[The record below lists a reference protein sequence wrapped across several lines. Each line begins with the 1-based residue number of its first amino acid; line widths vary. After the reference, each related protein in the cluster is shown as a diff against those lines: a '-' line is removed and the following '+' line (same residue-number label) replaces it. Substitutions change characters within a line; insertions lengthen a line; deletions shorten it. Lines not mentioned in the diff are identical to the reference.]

1 MQTSSQTEITQLAA
15 ARSGDSG
22 QFAELAEPYRRELRA
37 YCYRLLGSLEDA
49 EDLVQETM
57 LRAWRRL
64 ETFEGRA
71 SFRAWLYK
79 IATNA
84 CLDALEKAS
93 RRGLPITSL
102 APTNPQDALPPAS
115 SEPLWLDPFPDDWLD
130 DTTPSPEAR
139 YTLQESVTLAFLTAL
154 QVLPPHQRTV
164 LVLRDVLD
172 WQASEVADFLD
183 MTVSAVNSALHRAR
197 STLSK
202 QQMVSP
208 KFKTIIDDDNETR
221 ALLERYVRAWEE
233 VDVAALVAL
242 LKEDATF
249 SMPPFPAWFHTREAI
264 AAFFTTSVFAQAI
277 PCRLLPI
284 HVNGQPGFANYQYNG
299 AANHYQAHSI
309 HVLVLD
315 GEGIAS
321 LTAFL
326 DPTLFTYFGLPDD
339 LSADK

>member
-1 MQTSSQTEITQLAA
+1 MQMSSQTELAHLAA
-15 ARSGDSG
+15 ARNGDPG

-37 YCYRLLGSLEDA
+37 YCHRLLGSLEDA

-84 CLDALEKAS
+84 CLDALDKAS
-93 RRGLPITSL
+93 RRGLPTTSL
-102 APTNPQDALPPAS
+102 SPANPGDALPAAS
-115 SEPLWLDPFPDDWLD
+115 SDPVWLEPFPDDWLD
-130 DTTPSPEAR
+130 ESTPSAEAR
-139 YTLQESVTLAFLTAL
+139 YTLQESVTLAFMTAL

-197 STLSK
+197 STLSR
-202 QQMVSP
+202 QQLAAP
-208 KFKTIIDDDNETR
+208 NGKTVREDDPQIR

-233 VDVAALVAL
+233 VDVAALVSL

-249 SMPPFPAWFHTREAI
+249 SMPPFPAWFRTRKAI
-264 AAFFTTSVFAQAI
+264 AAFFAASVFVRGI
-277 PCRLLPI
+277 SCRLLPI
-284 HVNGQPGFANYQYNG
+284 HANGQPGFASYQFDP
-299 AANHYQAHSI
+299 AAGRYQAHSI
-309 HVLVLD
+309 HVLGVD
-315 GEGIAS
+315 DEGIVS

-326 DPTLFTYFGLPDD
+326 KPSLFGYFGLPDS
-339 LSADK
+339 LSIEK